1 MRVIGIDLGSKRI
14 GIALSDSDLTV
25 ATPLDVIERSG
36 NVENDHIAI
45 LKITDEWEVKRI
57 IVGLPISLDGT
68 LGASAQSVIDEIKR
82 LGSLT
87 DIPIETHDERFTTV
101 TAEQI
106 LLQQNVKRDKKKRV
120 IDKVAA
126 AIILQGWIDSFN
138 KSKDARSWDSYMSG
152 DNEELERSDPQS
164 QSVYPDTDPEDVT
177 QREHNVPYK
186 NFFLGAYAGSKETT
200 YKGNSSSKDIY
211 PQDLPPWY
219 EDEYY
224 DDRDW
229 ERLPRRTSTAI
240 RFGIFIG
247 VLLVLSLVTYSFVKG
262 WIDDQ
267 LDPPGEPGIAITV
280 EIPQG
285 ASADD
290 IARILADNDVVANA
304 TVFRYYLRFK
314 SASDFQAGIYT
325 FQINSSAWD
334 VKEILLAGPMEI
346 PDDRYFVTIPEGLT
360 LVEMQE
366 TLLSQLPDFN
376 PDELKQ
382 AIENSETPSSLGLT
396 LSFIKEG
403 IFFPD
408 TYDVDE
414 ASLANEESL
423 LQRMTSQFDIVAT
436 ETGLANPPSG
446 LGVNPYEVLIVAS
459 LIEEEAALDEERAK
473 IARVIYNRLDRSIPL
488 GIDATIV
495 YALGGDR
502 ELTLSDLAVDS
513 PYNTRLVS
521 GLPPTPIS
529 APGRASIE
537 AALQPAQGDWLYYVR
552 TDESG
557 VGSHTFTVTQE
568 DFNEAVLIC
577 IERDLGCG

>member
-1 MRVIGIDLGSKRI
+1 
-14 GIALSDSDLTV
+14 
-25 ATPLDVIERSG
+25 
-36 NVENDHIAI
+36 
-45 LKITDEWEVKRI
+45 
-57 IVGLPISLDGT
+57 
-68 LGASAQSVIDEIKR
+68 
-82 LGSLT
+82 
-87 DIPIETHDERFTTV
+87 
-101 TAEQI
+101 
-106 LLQQNVKRDKKKRV
+106 
-120 IDKVAA
+120 
-126 AIILQGWIDSFN
+126 
-138 KSKDARSWDSYMSG
+138 MSG
-152 DNEELERSDPQS
+152 DNEESTRSELEN
-164 QSVYPDTDPEDVT
+164 QSVYPDTEPERQD
-177 QREHNVPYK
+177 EGELDAPYE
-186 NFFLGAYAGSKETT
+186 NFFLGAYEGSNEIGQS
-200 YKGNSSSKDIY
+200 GNSSPKDIY

-247 VLLVLSLVTYSFVKG
+247 ILLILSLTTYSFVKG
-262 WIDDQ
+262 WIDNQ
-267 LDPPGEPGIAITV
+267 LDPPGEPGIAITI

-290 IARILADNDVVANA
+290 IARILADNDIVANA

-334 VKEILLAGPMEI
+334 VKENLLAGPMEI
-346 PDDRYFVTIPEGLT
+346 PDDRFFVTIPEGLT
-360 LVEMQE
+360 LIEMQE
-366 TLLSQLPDFN
+366 TLLGQLPDFN
-376 PDELKQ
+376 PEELKQ
-382 AIENSETPSSLGLT
+382 AIENAGTPSSLGIT

-414 ASLANEESL
+414 VSLANEESL
-423 LQRMTSQFDIVAT
+423 LQRMTAQFDIVAT
-436 ETGLANPPSG
+436 ETGLANPPIA
-446 LGVNPYEVLIVAS
+446 LGVTPYEVLIIAS
-459 LIEEEAALDEERAK
+459 LIEEEAALDEERPK
-473 IARVIYNRLDRSIPL
+473 IARVIYNRLERSIPL

-502 ELTLSDLAVDS
+502 ELTLSDLAVNS
-513 PYNTRLVS
+513 PYNTRLVL

-537 AALQPAQGDWLYYVR
+537 AALQPAQGEWLYYVR

-557 VGSHTFTVTQE
+557 VGSHTFAVTQE

-577 IERDLGCG
+577 VERELGCG

>member
-1 MRVIGIDLGSKRI
+1 
-14 GIALSDSDLTV
+14 
-25 ATPLDVIERSG
+25 
-36 NVENDHIAI
+36 
-45 LKITDEWEVKRI
+45 
-57 IVGLPISLDGT
+57 
-68 LGASAQSVIDEIKR
+68 
-82 LGSLT
+82 
-87 DIPIETHDERFTTV
+87 
-101 TAEQI
+101 
-106 LLQQNVKRDKKKRV
+106 
-120 IDKVAA
+120 
-126 AIILQGWIDSFN
+126 
-138 KSKDARSWDSYMSG
+138 MSG
-152 DNEELERSDPQS
+152 DNEELERSDPRS
-164 QSVYPDTDPEDVT
+164 QSVYPDTDPKGVT
-177 QREHNVPYK
+177 QGEHNAPYK
-186 NFFLGAYAGSKETT
+186 NFFLGAYEGSEETT
-200 YKGNSSSKDIY
+200 QKGNSSSKDIY

-229 ERLPRRTSTAI
+229 ERLPRRTSRAI

-247 VLLVLSLVTYSFVKG
+247 VLLCLSLVTYSFIKG

-325 FQINSSAWD
+325 FQIKSSAWD

-346 PDDRYFVTIPEGLT
+346 PDDRFFVTIPEGLT

-366 TLLSQLPDFN
+366 TLLSQIPDFN

-382 AIENSETPSSLGLT
+382 AIENSETPSSLGIT

-408 TYDVDE
+408 TYDIDE

-473 IARVIYNRLDRSIPL
+473 IARVIYNRLDQSIPL

>member
-1 MRVIGIDLGSKRI
+1 
-14 GIALSDSDLTV
+14 
-25 ATPLDVIERSG
+25 
-36 NVENDHIAI
+36 
-45 LKITDEWEVKRI
+45 
-57 IVGLPISLDGT
+57 
-68 LGASAQSVIDEIKR
+68 
-82 LGSLT
+82 
-87 DIPIETHDERFTTV
+87 
-101 TAEQI
+101 
-106 LLQQNVKRDKKKRV
+106 
-120 IDKVAA
+120 
-126 AIILQGWIDSFN
+126 
-138 KSKDARSWDSYMSG
+138 MSG
-152 DNEELERSDPQS
+152 DKEESKRSELEN
-164 QSVYPDTDPEDVT
+164 QSVYPDTETERQGEGKLDT
-177 QREHNVPYK
+177 PYE
-186 NFFLGAYAGSKETT
+186 NFFLGAYEGSNEIDQS
-200 YKGNSSSKDIY
+200 GNSSSKDIY

-247 VLLVLSLVTYSFVKG
+247 VLLILSLTTYSFVKG

-267 LDPPGEPGIAITV
+267 LDPPGEPGVAVTI

-290 IARILADNDVVANA
+290 IARILADNDIVANA

-325 FQINSSAWD
+325 FQVNSSAWD
-334 VKEILLAGPMEI
+334 VKENLISGPMEI
-346 PDDRYFVTIPEGLT
+346 PDDRFFVTIPEGLT
-360 LVEMQE
+360 LIEMQE
-366 TLLSQLPDFN
+366 TLLGQLPDFS
-376 PDELKQ
+376 PEELRQ
-382 AIENSETPSSLGLT
+382 AIENAATPSSLGIT
-396 LSFIKEG
+396 LSFVKEG

-414 ASLANEESL
+414 VSLANEENL
-423 LQRMTSQFDIVAT
+423 LQRMTSQFDIVAS
-436 ETGLANPPSG
+436 ETGLTNPPSA
-446 LGVNPYEVLIVAS
+446 LGVTPYEVLIIAS

-473 IARVIYNRLDRSIPL
+473 IARVIYNRLDLSIPL

-513 PYNTRLVS
+513 PYNTRLVL

-537 AALQPAQGDWLYYVR
+537 AALQPAQGEWLYYVR
-552 TDESG
+552 TDEFG
-557 VGSHTFTVTQE
+557 LGSHTFAVTQE

-577 IERDLGCG
+577 VERELGCG

>member
-1 MRVIGIDLGSKRI
+1 
-14 GIALSDSDLTV
+14 
-25 ATPLDVIERSG
+25 
-36 NVENDHIAI
+36 
-45 LKITDEWEVKRI
+45 
-57 IVGLPISLDGT
+57 
-68 LGASAQSVIDEIKR
+68 
-82 LGSLT
+82 
-87 DIPIETHDERFTTV
+87 
-101 TAEQI
+101 
-106 LLQQNVKRDKKKRV
+106 
-120 IDKVAA
+120 
-126 AIILQGWIDSFN
+126 
-138 KSKDARSWDSYMSG
+138 MSG

-164 QSVYPDTDPEDVT
+164 QSVYPDTDPKDVT
-177 QREHNVPYK
+177 QAEHNAPYK
-186 NFFLGAYAGSKETT
+186 NFFLGAYEGSKGTT
-200 YKGNSSSKDIY
+200 QKGNSSSKDIY

-229 ERLPRRTSTAI
+229 ERLPRRTSRAI
-240 RFGIFIG
+240 RFGIFLG
-247 VLLVLSLVTYSFVKG
+247 VLLGLSLVTYSFIKG

-290 IARILADNDVVANA
+290 IARILADNDVVTNA

-325 FQINSSAWD
+325 FQIKSSAWD

-346 PDDRYFVTIPEGLT
+346 PDDRFFVTIPEGLT

-382 AIENSETPSSLGLT
+382 AIENSETPSSLGIT

>member
-1 MRVIGIDLGSKRI
+1 
-14 GIALSDSDLTV
+14 
-25 ATPLDVIERSG
+25 
-36 NVENDHIAI
+36 
-45 LKITDEWEVKRI
+45 
-57 IVGLPISLDGT
+57 
-68 LGASAQSVIDEIKR
+68 
-82 LGSLT
+82 
-87 DIPIETHDERFTTV
+87 
-101 TAEQI
+101 
-106 LLQQNVKRDKKKRV
+106 
-120 IDKVAA
+120 
-126 AIILQGWIDSFN
+126 
-138 KSKDARSWDSYMSG
+138 MSG
-152 DNEELERSDPQS
+152 DKEESKRSEPED
-164 QSVYPDTDPEDVT
+164 QSVYPDTESERQGEGKLDT
-177 QREHNVPYK
+177 PYE
-186 NFFLGAYAGSKETT
+186 NFFLGAYEGSNEIDQS
-200 YKGNSSSKDIY
+200 GNSSSKDIY

-247 VLLVLSLVTYSFVKG
+247 VLLILSLTTYSFVKG

-267 LDPPGEPGIAITV
+267 LDPPGEPGVAVTI

-290 IARILADNDVVANA
+290 IARILADNDIVANA

-325 FQINSSAWD
+325 FQVNSSAWD
-334 VKEILLAGPMEI
+334 VKENLISGPMEI
-346 PDDRYFVTIPEGLT
+346 PDDRFFVTIPEGLT
-360 LVEMQE
+360 LIEMQE
-366 TLLSQLPDFN
+366 TLLGQLPDFS
-376 PDELKQ
+376 PEELRQ
-382 AIENSETPSSLGLT
+382 AIENADTPSSLGIT
-396 LSFIKEG
+396 LSFVKEG

-414 ASLANEESL
+414 VSLANEENL
-423 LQRMTSQFDIVAT
+423 LQRMTSQFDIVAS
-436 ETGLANPPSG
+436 ETGLTNPPSA
-446 LGVNPYEVLIVAS
+446 LGVTPYEVLIIAS

-473 IARVIYNRLDRSIPL
+473 IARVIYNRLDLSIPL

-513 PYNTRLVS
+513 PYNTRLVL

-537 AALQPAQGDWLYYVR
+537 AALQPAQGEWLYYVR
-552 TDESG
+552 TDEFG
-557 VGSHTFTVTQE
+557 LGSHTFAVTQE

-577 IERDLGCG
+577 VERELGCG

>member
-1 MRVIGIDLGSKRI
+1 
-14 GIALSDSDLTV
+14 
-25 ATPLDVIERSG
+25 
-36 NVENDHIAI
+36 
-45 LKITDEWEVKRI
+45 
-57 IVGLPISLDGT
+57 
-68 LGASAQSVIDEIKR
+68 
-82 LGSLT
+82 
-87 DIPIETHDERFTTV
+87 
-101 TAEQI
+101 
-106 LLQQNVKRDKKKRV
+106 
-120 IDKVAA
+120 
-126 AIILQGWIDSFN
+126 
-138 KSKDARSWDSYMSG
+138 MSG
-152 DNEELERSDPQS
+152 DKEESKRSELEN
-164 QSVYPDTDPEDVT
+164 QSVYPDTETERQGEGKLDT
-177 QREHNVPYK
+177 PYE
-186 NFFLGAYAGSKETT
+186 NFFLGAYEGSNEIDQS
-200 YKGNSSSKDIY
+200 GNSSSKDIY

-247 VLLVLSLVTYSFVKG
+247 VLLILSLTTYSFVKG

-267 LDPPGEPGIAITV
+267 LDPPGEPGVAVTI

-290 IARILADNDVVANA
+290 IARILADNDIVANA

-325 FQINSSAWD
+325 FQVNSSAWD
-334 VKEILLAGPMEI
+334 VKENLISGPMEI
-346 PDDRYFVTIPEGLT
+346 PDDRFFVTIPEGLT
-360 LVEMQE
+360 LIEMQE
-366 TLLSQLPDFN
+366 TLLGQLPDFS
-376 PDELKQ
+376 PEELRQ
-382 AIENSETPSSLGLT
+382 AIENAATPSSLGIT
-396 LSFIKEG
+396 LSFVKEG

-414 ASLANEESL
+414 VSLENEENL
-423 LQRMTSQFDIVAT
+423 LQRMTSQFDIVAS
-436 ETGLANPPSG
+436 ETGLTNPPSA
-446 LGVNPYEVLIVAS
+446 LGVTPYEVLIIAS

-473 IARVIYNRLDRSIPL
+473 IARVIYNRLDLSIPL

-513 PYNTRLVS
+513 PYNTRLVL

-537 AALQPAQGDWLYYVR
+537 AALQPAQGEWLYYVR
-552 TDESG
+552 TDEFG
-557 VGSHTFTVTQE
+557 LGSHTFAVTQE

-577 IERDLGCG
+577 VERELGCG

>member
-1 MRVIGIDLGSKRI
+1 
-14 GIALSDSDLTV
+14 
-25 ATPLDVIERSG
+25 
-36 NVENDHIAI
+36 
-45 LKITDEWEVKRI
+45 
-57 IVGLPISLDGT
+57 
-68 LGASAQSVIDEIKR
+68 
-82 LGSLT
+82 
-87 DIPIETHDERFTTV
+87 
-101 TAEQI
+101 
-106 LLQQNVKRDKKKRV
+106 
-120 IDKVAA
+120 
-126 AIILQGWIDSFN
+126 
-138 KSKDARSWDSYMSG
+138 MSG
-152 DNEELERSDPQS
+152 DKEESKRSEPED
-164 QSVYPDTDPEDVT
+164 QSVYPDTESERQGEGKLDT
-177 QREHNVPYK
+177 PYE
-186 NFFLGAYAGSKETT
+186 NFFLGAYEGSNEIDQS
-200 YKGNSSSKDIY
+200 GNSSSKDIY

-247 VLLVLSLVTYSFVKG
+247 VLLILSLTTYSFVKG

-267 LDPPGEPGIAITV
+267 LDPPGEPGVAVTI

-290 IARILADNDVVANA
+290 IARILADNDIVANA

-325 FQINSSAWD
+325 FQVNSSAWD
-334 VKEILLAGPMEI
+334 VKENLISGPMEI
-346 PDDRYFVTIPEGLT
+346 PDDRFFVTIPEGLT
-360 LVEMQE
+360 LIEMQE
-366 TLLSQLPDFN
+366 TLLGQLPDFS
-376 PDELKQ
+376 PEELRQ
-382 AIENSETPSSLGLT
+382 AIENAATPSSLGIT
-396 LSFIKEG
+396 LSFVKEG

-414 ASLANEESL
+414 VSLANEENL
-423 LQRMTSQFDIVAT
+423 LQRMTSQFDIVAS
-436 ETGLANPPSG
+436 ETGLTNPPSA
-446 LGVNPYEVLIVAS
+446 LGVTPYEVLIIAS

-473 IARVIYNRLDRSIPL
+473 IARVIYNRLDLSIPL

-513 PYNTRLVS
+513 PYNTRLVL

-537 AALQPAQGDWLYYVR
+537 AALQPAQGEWLYYVR
-552 TDESG
+552 TDEFG
-557 VGSHTFTVTQE
+557 LGSHTFAVTQE

-577 IERDLGCG
+577 VERELGCG

>member
-1 MRVIGIDLGSKRI
+1 M
-14 GIALSDSDLTV
+14 SD
-25 ATPLDVIERSG
+25 
-36 NVENDHIAI
+36 
-45 LKITDEWEVKRI
+45 
-57 IVGLPISLDGT
+57 
-68 LGASAQSVIDEIKR
+68 
-82 LGSLT
+82 
-87 DIPIETHDERFTTV
+87 
-101 TAEQI
+101 
-106 LLQQNVKRDKKKRV
+106 
-120 IDKVAA
+120 
-126 AIILQGWIDSFN
+126 
-138 KSKDARSWDSYMSG
+138 
-152 DNEELERSDPQS
+152 DNEESERSNQES
-164 QSVYPDTDPEDVT
+164 QSVYPDIDP
-177 QREHNVPYK
+177 RELEQEGLNAPYE
-186 NFFLGAYAGSKETT
+186 NFFLGVYGTNNEIDQTD
-200 YKGNSSSKDIY
+200 NSSPKGIY

-229 ERLPRRTSTAI
+229 ERLPRRTSTAL
-240 RFGIFIG
+240 RFGVFIG
-247 VLLVLSLVTYSFVKG
+247 VLLILSLTTYSFVKG

-267 LDPPGEPGIAITV
+267 LDPPGEPGIAVNI

-314 SASDFQAGIYT
+314 NASDFQAGIYT
-325 FQINSSAWD
+325 FQVNSSAWD
-334 VKEILLAGPMEI
+334 VKENLLAGPMEI
-346 PDDRYFVTIPEGLT
+346 PDDRFFVTIPEGLT
-360 LVEMQE
+360 LIEMQE
-366 TLLSQLPDFN
+366 TLLDQLPDFN
-376 PDELKQ
+376 PEELKQ
-382 AIENSETPSSLGLT
+382 AINNSDTPSSLGIS

-414 ASLANEESL
+414 SSLGNEESL
-423 LQRMTSQFDIVAT
+423 LQRMSSQFDIVAE
-436 ETGLANPPSG
+436 ETGLINPPSN
-446 LGVNPYEVLIVAS
+446 LGVSPYEVLIIAS
-459 LIEEEAALDEERAK
+459 LIEEEAALEEERAK
-473 IARVIYNRLDRSIPL
+473 IARVIYNRLERSIPL

-513 PYNTRLVS
+513 PYNTRLVL

-557 VGSHTFTVTQE
+557 VGSHTFAVTQE
-568 DFNEAVLIC
+568 DFNAAVLIC
-577 IERDLGCG
+577 VERELGCG

>member
-1 MRVIGIDLGSKRI
+1 
-14 GIALSDSDLTV
+14 
-25 ATPLDVIERSG
+25 
-36 NVENDHIAI
+36 
-45 LKITDEWEVKRI
+45 
-57 IVGLPISLDGT
+57 
-68 LGASAQSVIDEIKR
+68 
-82 LGSLT
+82 
-87 DIPIETHDERFTTV
+87 
-101 TAEQI
+101 
-106 LLQQNVKRDKKKRV
+106 
-120 IDKVAA
+120 
-126 AIILQGWIDSFN
+126 
-138 KSKDARSWDSYMSG
+138 MSE
-152 DNEELERSDPQS
+152 DNEESERSNQES
-164 QSVYPDTDPEDVT
+164 QSVYPDIDP
-177 QREHNVPYK
+177 RELEQEGLNAPYE
-186 NFFLGAYAGSKETT
+186 NFFLGVYGTNNEIDQTD
-200 YKGNSSSKDIY
+200 NSSPKGIY

-229 ERLPRRTSTAI
+229 ERLPRRTSTAL
-240 RFGIFIG
+240 RFGVFIG
-247 VLLVLSLVTYSFVKG
+247 VLLILSLTTYSFVKG

-267 LDPPGEPGIAITV
+267 LDPPGEPGIAVNI

-314 SASDFQAGIYT
+314 NASDFQAGIYT
-325 FQINSSAWD
+325 FQVNSSAWD
-334 VKEILLAGPMEI
+334 VKENLLAGPMEI
-346 PDDRYFVTIPEGLT
+346 PDDRFFVTIPEGLT
-360 LVEMQE
+360 LIEMQE
-366 TLLSQLPDFN
+366 TLLDQLPDFN
-376 PDELKQ
+376 PEELKQ
-382 AIENSETPSSLGLT
+382 AINNSDTPSSLGIS

-414 ASLANEESL
+414 SSLGNEESL
-423 LQRMTSQFDIVAT
+423 LQRMSSQFDIVAE
-436 ETGLANPPSG
+436 ETGLINPPSN
-446 LGVNPYEVLIVAS
+446 LGVSPYEVLIIAS
-459 LIEEEAALDEERAK
+459 LIEEEAALEEERAK
-473 IARVIYNRLDRSIPL
+473 IARVIYNRLERSIPL

-513 PYNTRLVS
+513 PYNTRLVL

-557 VGSHTFTVTQE
+557 VGSHTFAVTQE
-568 DFNEAVLIC
+568 DFNAAVLIC
-577 IERDLGCG
+577 VERELGCG

>member
-1 MRVIGIDLGSKRI
+1 
-14 GIALSDSDLTV
+14 
-25 ATPLDVIERSG
+25 
-36 NVENDHIAI
+36 
-45 LKITDEWEVKRI
+45 
-57 IVGLPISLDGT
+57 
-68 LGASAQSVIDEIKR
+68 
-82 LGSLT
+82 
-87 DIPIETHDERFTTV
+87 
-101 TAEQI
+101 
-106 LLQQNVKRDKKKRV
+106 
-120 IDKVAA
+120 
-126 AIILQGWIDSFN
+126 
-138 KSKDARSWDSYMSG
+138 MSE
-152 DNEELERSDPQS
+152 DNEELERSNQES
-164 QSVYPDTDPEDVT
+164 QSVYPDIDP
-177 QREHNVPYK
+177 RELEQEGLNAPYE
-186 NFFLGAYAGSKETT
+186 NFFLGVYGTNNEIDQTD
-200 YKGNSSSKDIY
+200 NSSPKGIY

-229 ERLPRRTSTAI
+229 ERLPRRTSTAL
-240 RFGIFIG
+240 RFGVFIG
-247 VLLVLSLVTYSFVKG
+247 VLLILSLTTYSFVKG

-267 LDPPGEPGIAITV
+267 LDPPGEPGIAVNI

-314 SASDFQAGIYT
+314 NASDFQAGIYT
-325 FQINSSAWD
+325 FQVNSSAWD
-334 VKEILLAGPMEI
+334 VKENLLAGPMEI
-346 PDDRYFVTIPEGLT
+346 PDDRFFVTIPEGLT
-360 LVEMQE
+360 LIEMQE
-366 TLLSQLPDFN
+366 TLLDQLPDFN
-376 PDELKQ
+376 PEELKQ
-382 AIENSETPSSLGLT
+382 AINNSDTPSSLGIS

-414 ASLANEESL
+414 SSLGNEESL
-423 LQRMTSQFDIVAT
+423 LQRMSSQFDIVAE
-436 ETGLANPPSG
+436 ETGLINPPSN
-446 LGVNPYEVLIVAS
+446 LGVSPYEVLIIAS
-459 LIEEEAALDEERAK
+459 LIEEEAALEEERAK
-473 IARVIYNRLDRSIPL
+473 IARVIYNRLERSIPL

-513 PYNTRLVS
+513 PYNTRLVL

-557 VGSHTFTVTQE
+557 VGSHTFAVTQE
-568 DFNEAVLIC
+568 DFNAAVLIC
-577 IERDLGCG
+577 VERELGCG

>member
-1 MRVIGIDLGSKRI
+1 
-14 GIALSDSDLTV
+14 
-25 ATPLDVIERSG
+25 
-36 NVENDHIAI
+36 
-45 LKITDEWEVKRI
+45 
-57 IVGLPISLDGT
+57 
-68 LGASAQSVIDEIKR
+68 
-82 LGSLT
+82 
-87 DIPIETHDERFTTV
+87 
-101 TAEQI
+101 
-106 LLQQNVKRDKKKRV
+106 
-120 IDKVAA
+120 
-126 AIILQGWIDSFN
+126 
-138 KSKDARSWDSYMSG
+138 MSE
-152 DNEELERSDPQS
+152 DNEESERSNQES
-164 QSVYPDTDPEDVT
+164 QSVYPDIDP
-177 QREHNVPYK
+177 RELEQEGLNAPYE
-186 NFFLGAYAGSKETT
+186 NFFLGVYGTNNEIDQTD
-200 YKGNSSSKDIY
+200 NSSPKGIY

-229 ERLPRRTSTAI
+229 ERLPRRTSTAL
-240 RFGIFIG
+240 RFGVFIG
-247 VLLVLSLVTYSFVKG
+247 VLLILSLTTYSFVKG

-267 LDPPGEPGIAITV
+267 LDPPGEPGIAVNI

-314 SASDFQAGIYT
+314 NASDFQAGIYT
-325 FQINSSAWD
+325 FQVNSSAWD
-334 VKEILLAGPMEI
+334 VKENLLAGPMEI
-346 PDDRYFVTIPEGLT
+346 PDDRFFVTIPEGLT
-360 LVEMQE
+360 LIEMQE
-366 TLLSQLPDFN
+366 TLLDQLPDFN
-376 PDELKQ
+376 PEELKQ
-382 AIENSETPSSLGLT
+382 AINNSDTPSSLGIS

-414 ASLANEESL
+414 SSLGNEESL
-423 LQRMTSQFDIVAT
+423 LQRMSSQFDIVAE
-436 ETGLANPPSG
+436 ETGLINPPSN
-446 LGVNPYEVLIVAS
+446 LGVSPYEVLIIAS
-459 LIEEEAALDEERAK
+459 LIEEEAALEEERAK
-473 IARVIYNRLDRSIPL
+473 IARVIYNRLERSIPL

-513 PYNTRLVS
+513 PYNTRLVL

-557 VGSHTFTVTQE
+557 EGSHTFAVTQE
-568 DFNEAVLIC
+568 DFNAAVLIC
-577 IERDLGCG
+577 VERELGCG

>member
-1 MRVIGIDLGSKRI
+1 
-14 GIALSDSDLTV
+14 
-25 ATPLDVIERSG
+25 
-36 NVENDHIAI
+36 
-45 LKITDEWEVKRI
+45 
-57 IVGLPISLDGT
+57 
-68 LGASAQSVIDEIKR
+68 
-82 LGSLT
+82 
-87 DIPIETHDERFTTV
+87 
-101 TAEQI
+101 
-106 LLQQNVKRDKKKRV
+106 
-120 IDKVAA
+120 
-126 AIILQGWIDSFN
+126 
-138 KSKDARSWDSYMSG
+138 MSG
-152 DNEELERSDPQS
+152 DDKESEHADSES
-164 QSVYPDTDPEDVT
+164 QSVYPDTDHKKSDQGSHGT
-177 QREHNVPYK
+177 PYE
-186 NFFLGAYAGSKETT
+186 NFFLGAYETSNESAQIGS
-200 YKGNSSSKDIY
+200 SSSKDIY

-240 RFGIFIG
+240 RFGIFVG
-247 VLLVLSLVTYSFVKG
+247 VLLILSLATYSFVKG

-267 LDPPGEPGIAITV
+267 LDPPGEPGIAVTI

-285 ASADD
+285 ATADD
-290 IARILADNDVVANA
+290 IARILADNDIVANA

-325 FQINSSAWD
+325 FQIDSSAWD
-334 VKEILLAGPMEI
+334 VKENLLAGPLEI
-346 PDDRYFVTIPEGLT
+346 PDDRFFVTIPEGLT

-366 TLLSQLPDFN
+366 TLLGQLPDFN
-376 PDELKQ
+376 PDELKR
-382 AIENSETPSSLGLT
+382 AIESSETPSSLGIT

-403 IFFPD
+403 IFFPE

-414 ASLANEESL
+414 ASLADEQNL
-423 LQRMTSQFDIVAT
+423 LERMISQFDIVAA
-436 ETGLANPPSG
+436 ETGLMNPASA
-446 LGVNPYEVLIVAS
+446 LGVSPYEVLIIAS
-459 LIEEEAALDEERAK
+459 LIEEEAALEEERGK
-473 IARVIYNRLDRSIPL
+473 IARVIYNRLERSIPL

-513 PYNTRLVS
+513 PYNTRLVT

-537 AALQPAQGDWLYYVR
+537 AALEPIQGDWLYYVR
-552 TDESG
+552 TDEFG
-557 VGSHTFTVTQE
+557 IGSHTFAVTLE

>member
-1 MRVIGIDLGSKRI
+1 
-14 GIALSDSDLTV
+14 
-25 ATPLDVIERSG
+25 
-36 NVENDHIAI
+36 
-45 LKITDEWEVKRI
+45 
-57 IVGLPISLDGT
+57 
-68 LGASAQSVIDEIKR
+68 
-82 LGSLT
+82 
-87 DIPIETHDERFTTV
+87 
-101 TAEQI
+101 
-106 LLQQNVKRDKKKRV
+106 
-120 IDKVAA
+120 
-126 AIILQGWIDSFN
+126 
-138 KSKDARSWDSYMSG
+138 MSG
-152 DNEELERSDPQS
+152 DKEESKRSEPED
-164 QSVYPDTDPEDVT
+164 QSVYPDTESERQGEGKLDT
-177 QREHNVPYK
+177 PYE
-186 NFFLGAYAGSKETT
+186 NFFLGAYEGSNEIDQS
-200 YKGNSSSKDIY
+200 GNSSSKDIY

-247 VLLVLSLVTYSFVKG
+247 VLLILSLTTYSFVKG

-267 LDPPGEPGIAITV
+267 LDPPGEPGVAVTI

-290 IARILADNDVVANA
+290 IARILADNDIVANA

-325 FQINSSAWD
+325 FQVNSSAWD
-334 VKEILLAGPMEI
+334 VKENLISGPMEI
-346 PDDRYFVTIPEGLT
+346 PDDRFFVTIPEGLT
-360 LVEMQE
+360 LIEMQE
-366 TLLSQLPDFN
+366 TLLGQLPDFS
-376 PDELKQ
+376 PEELRQ
-382 AIENSETPSSLGLT
+382 AIENAATPSSLGIT
-396 LSFIKEG
+396 LSFVKEG

-414 ASLANEESL
+414 VSLENEENL
-423 LQRMTSQFDIVAT
+423 LQRMTSQFDIVAS
-436 ETGLANPPSG
+436 ETGLTNPPSA
-446 LGVNPYEVLIVAS
+446 LGVTPYEVLIIAS

-473 IARVIYNRLDRSIPL
+473 IARVIYNRLDLSIPL

-513 PYNTRLVS
+513 PYNTRLVL

-537 AALQPAQGDWLYYVR
+537 AALQPAQGEWLYYVR
-552 TDESG
+552 TDEFG
-557 VGSHTFTVTQE
+557 LGSHTFAVTQE

-577 IERDLGCG
+577 VERELGCG